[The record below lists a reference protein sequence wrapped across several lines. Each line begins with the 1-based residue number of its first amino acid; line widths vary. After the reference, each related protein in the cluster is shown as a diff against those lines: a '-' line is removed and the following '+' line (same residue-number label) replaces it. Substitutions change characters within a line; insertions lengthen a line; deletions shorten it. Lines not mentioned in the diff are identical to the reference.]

1 MPMMAAYLIASALLL
16 GAPSA
21 SAPGESI
28 HGTLQEGG
36 PSGAPVAGAV
46 ITVSSQSGFVGV
58 ATSGA
63 DGTWEVPVPGP
74 GTYQVALDAASL
86 PQGVTLRD
94 PSHTVLSDVEVRT
107 GQRKAVVFALGERV
121 VQAAGWP
128 SRLLNLAAKGL
139 VYGAIVALASLGL
152 SLIFGVTGLVNF
164 AHGELVTFGA
174 VVAWYF
180 NASAAG
186 PHLELLLAV
195 LPALLLSGLLGAGL
209 ERGLFRPLRRRRTGT
224 VALIVVSIGL
234 SLFIRHIFLVFIGGA
249 PHAYDQYAV
258 QAQQSFGPVSLPPKD
273 VAIVAA
279 SLVVMAAVGLMLRH
293 TRLGTAMR
301 AVADNK
307 DLAEA
312 SGISVDRVILY
323 TWVLGAALAGLGGI
337 FLGITQ
343 TVQWDMGFVLLLTMF
358 AAVVLG
364 GIGTAYGAALG
375 GLIIGVTTEASTFWI
390 PVEFKVVVS
399 LAVLILVL
407 MVRPQGLFGVK
418 ERVG

>member
-1 MPMMAAYLIASALLL
+1 
-16 GAPSA
+16 
-21 SAPGESI
+21 
-28 HGTLQEGG
+28 
-36 PSGAPVAGAV
+36 
-46 ITVSSQSGFVGV
+46 
-58 ATSGA
+58 
-63 DGTWEVPVPGP
+63 
-74 GTYQVALDAASL
+74 
-86 PQGVTLRD
+86 
-94 PSHTVLSDVEVRT
+94 
-107 GQRKAVVFALGERV
+107 
-121 VQAAGWP
+121 
-128 SRLLNLAAKGL
+128 
-139 VYGAIVALASLGL
+139 
-152 SLIFGVTGLVNF
+152 
-164 AHGELVTFGA
+164 
-174 VVAWYF
+174 
-180 NASAAG
+180 
-186 PHLELLLAV
+186 
-195 LPALLLSGLLGAGL
+195 
-209 ERGLFRPLRRRRTGT
+209 
-224 VALIVVSIGL
+224 
-234 SLFIRHIFLVFIGGA
+234 
-249 PHAYDQYAV
+249 
-258 QAQQSFGPVSLPPKD
+258 
-273 VAIVAA
+273 VAA